1 MSSRQSNPAR
11 QSRLA
16 AMAFYAQADGKAHA
30 LEHDQDYIK
39 LKQQFMN
46 HRVQLH
52 AVQSITDKAKLK
64 AELLPEYDGYIE
76 GILAAG
82 AIPVGDDVYTTLV
95 IWTIDAG
102 DLNRA
107 VEMAELVFNATDSML
122 SVGGFDRTAKV
133 AIFEEIADQLAKGMA
148 IDTDVLKSLVE
159 LAQQKNGELHAIDMP
174 DNTRAKLFKSAGECF
189 ENQGDKAAAIAMY
202 EAALQYNDKIGVKQK
217 LTALNKPD

>member
-30 LEHDQDYIK
+30 LEHDQNYIK

-64 AELLPEYDGYIE
+64 AELLPEYDGYID

-107 VEMAELVFNATDSML
+107 VAMAELVFNATDTML

-133 AIFEEIADQLAKGMA
+133 AIFEEIADQLAKGVA
-148 IDTDVLKSLVE
+148 IDTDVLQSLVA

-202 EAALQYNDKIGVKQK
+202 QAALQYNDKIGVKQK
-217 LTALNKPD
+217 LIALNKPD